1 MVGKLVNNVA
11 IIVAAGR
18 GLRATAATAGPKQY
32 ERLGSKTV
40 LAHSI
45 DQFLKHPEFKS
56 IQVVIH
62 PDDLELY
69 QMSVPTDAR
78 LLPPALGGATR
89 QESVLEGLRSIT
101 DHNPETVFIHDAA
114 RPFLSQETLNDL
126 LRALQTHAGAISA
139 LPVSDT
145 LKCQQDT
152 PPALITHT
160 IDRTRIWR
168 ALTPQAFHYDAIL
181 AAHEMAAHAT
191 EQSFTDD
198 ASIAE
203 AADIDVALIEGD
215 PRNFKITTP
224 GDLALARQL
233 LATQP
238 SEPRVGQGYDVH
250 KFAEGSH
257 VTLCGIDIPHSHRLD
272 GHSDADVAMHAL
284 TDAILGA
291 IGDGDIG
298 HHFPPTDEQWRGAAS
313 DIFLKDAVS
322 RVANINGRL
331 SNVDVTIICETPKVG
346 PHREAMRARLA
357 EIMGIEVSRVGVKAT
372 TSERLG
378 FTGRKE
384 GIAAMATAT
393 VLMEPS

>member
-11 IIVAAGR
+11 VIVAAGR
-18 GLRATAATAGPKQY
+18 GLRASAATAGPKQY
-32 ERLGSKTV
+32 EYLGRKTV
-40 LAHSI
+40 LAHCI
-45 DQFLKHPEFKS
+45 DQFLKHPGFKS

-62 PDDLELY
+62 PDDLKLY
-69 QMSVPTDAR
+69 HSSIPTDER
-78 LLPPALGGATR
+78 ILPPVLGGATR
-89 QESVLEGLRSIT
+89 QDSVLNGLRSLA

-114 RPFLSQETLNDL
+114 RPFLSQKTLNDL
-126 LRALQTHAGAISA
+126 LRALQKHPGAISA
-139 LPVSDT
+139 LPISDT
-145 LKCQQDT
+145 LKRQHET
-152 PPALITHT
+152 SPATITQT
-160 IDRTRIWR
+160 IDRSQIWR
-168 ALTPQAFHYDAIL
+168 ALTPQAFHYNAIL
-181 AAHEMAAHAT
+181 AAHEKA
-191 EQSFTDD
+191 EQTTSETFTDD

-203 AADIDVALIEGD
+203 AANIDVALIEGD

-233 LATQP
+233 LATQAL
-238 SEPRVGQGYDVH
+238 EPRVGQGYDVH
-250 KFAEGSH
+250 RFAEGSH
-257 VTLCGIDIPHSHRLD
+257 VRLCGIDIPHSHRLD

-313 DIFLKDAVS
+313 DIFLKDAVT
-322 RVANINGRL
+322 RVADVNGRL

-346 PHREAMRARLA
+346 PHRDAMRARLA
-357 EIMGIEVSRVGVKAT
+357 EIMGIAISKVGVKAT

-393 VLMEPS
+393 VLMEPN